1 MDRGGEVMAI
11 PLSISWQDGKLSILD
26 QQKLP
31 HTIEFVTLETLED
44 VYEAIV
50 TLKVRGAPAIG
61 ITAAYGLALSA
72 VRHDTTELDSFFHY
86 VEKDAAYLG
95 SSRPTAV
102 NLVWA
107 LERLTAKVKTAATVE
122 KGKALL
128 LAEAVR
134 IHEEDE
140 ASCRKIGDYGLS
152 LLEGKTRVLTICN
165 AGSIATAKYGTALAP
180 FHLGSERGRQFEVF
194 ACETRPVFQGGRLTV
209 WELQQAGV
217 DVTLITDSMAAHTI
231 GAKEIE
237 AIIVGAD
244 RIAANGDTANKIG
257 TLNLALLADAYGI
270 PFYVAA
276 PVSTFDLSIA
286 SGKEIPIEERKAEEI
301 TQIAGVQIAPQGTK
315 VFNPAFDVTPGRLI
329 TAIITEKGIITP
341 DYQNQIP
348 AVLGAYTGKGANS

>member
-1 MDRGGEVMAI
+1 MAI
-11 PLSISWQDGKLSILD
+11 PLSISWQEGKLTILD

-31 HTIEFVTLETLED
+31 HVIEYVALETLED
-44 VYEAIV
+44 VYDAILS
-50 TLKVRGAPAIG
+50 LKVRGAPAIG
-61 ITAAYGLALSA
+61 IAAAYGLALAA
-72 VRHDTTELDSFFHY
+72 VRHDTDELQTFFHL
-86 VEKDAAYLG
+86 VEKDAAHLG

-107 LERLTAKVKTAATVE
+107 LERLTAKVKEAATVE
-122 KGKALL
+122 QGKKLL
-128 LAEAVR
+128 LEEAVR

-140 ASCRKIGDYGLS
+140 AACRKIGEYGLS
-152 LLEGKTRVLTICN
+152 LLEGKTRVMTICN

-180 FHLGSERGRQFEVF
+180 FHLGSELGRQFEVY
-194 ACETRPVFQGGRLTV
+194 ACETRPVFQGSRLTV
-209 WELQQAGV
+209 WELQQSGV

-276 PVSTFDLSIA
+276 PASTFDLSIS
-286 SGKEIPIEERKAEEI
+286 SGREIPIEERNAEEI
-301 TQIAGVQIAPQGTK
+301 THIAGIQIAPEGTK
-315 VFNPAFDVTPGRLI
+315 VFNPAFDVTPARLI
-329 TAIITEKGIITP
+329 KAIITEQGAITP
-341 DYQNQIP
+341 GYEKNIP